1 MIWQGGCLRKL
12 GEAEGKH
19 VNHDMIP
26 WEFHA
31 SSLKQKWQKRF
42 TAWEM
47 SSPTWHGAN
56 TREKDPKTK
65 QGRKGSSHTFQVHA
79 LPCFLFGTSIPEH
92 GESINMKKNTSTN
105 KPNSWLAALTFKH
118 LFHPALMPDK
128 MCAPRSVSWY
138 NSCRCHRLHQFQK
151 LLQSLLSGPF
161 VLVCV
166 LSYQKSTV
174 GHIPIIKVFN
184 KHVKKHKEHV
194 SRGSHARVAT
204 SPSAQPLAPRGAWC
218 ASFPGYPSAL

>member
-1 MIWQGGCLRKL
+1 MGIPCLLAKAKVA
-12 GEAEGKH
+12 EALHGLRDVIPNLTWCKH
-19 VNHDMIP
+19 SWKKI
-26 WEFHA
+26 
-31 SSLKQKWQKRF
+31 QKPNRVERAQ
-42 TAWEM
+42 
-47 SSPTWHGAN
+47 N
-56 TREKDPKTK
+56 
-65 QGRKGSSHTFQVHA
+65 TFQVHA
-79 LPCFLFGTSIPEH
+79 LPLHFGTSIPEH

>member
-1 MIWQGGCLRKL
+1 MGIPCLLAKAKVA
-12 GEAEGKH
+12 EALHGLRDVIPNLTWCKH
-19 VNHDMIP
+19 SWKRSKNQTGSKGLKSHIP
-26 WEFHA
+26 
-31 SSLKQKWQKRF
+31 
-42 TAWEM
+42 
-47 SSPTWHGAN
+47 SPCVAVLPFWHFNPRTWW
-56 TREKDPKTK
+56 
-65 QGRKGSSHTFQVHA
+65 
-79 LPCFLFGTSIPEH
+79 
-92 GESINMKKNTSTN
+92 INKYEKNTSTN